1 MKDIQFSSLDVS
13 HVYKSSDKYIIGIV
27 NNQSGESFVFKIAN
41 KNNEELNKEINRISE
56 LRSQYDFMRERL
68 NPIVDFGVFERG
80 YYKGKCYYLYH
91 LIDGYTFSNFVQK
104 PSIDH
109 FEIEKVFKFLCTET
123 LRFCRYHKF
132 DSEYDQSSGTFIK
145 SSIKQSI
152 LKLNDLLSVRALL
165 ESESLNINKCKKTNI
180 KEVVYQIL
188 DHSAVKKL
196 DELNSFVSNVGHW
209 NFHGDN
215 VIIKDLSYPNSFSVI
230 DPDIHIDTCDPLFTL
245 ARLLYTYPHDTAD
258 YSHYIIES
266 NYLFPNKD
274 DNCYFNIRD
283 LWPRVVS
290 QLYSELFDPFL
301 DQASSRINSIISDIG
316 YDELLR
322 LQLNYLLCLLRGIN
336 ANYESKF
343 TIPSNKLCFF
353 QNKGIFLY
361 LKAVIFANNMRDKLY
376 GN

>member
-1 MKDIQFSSLDVS
+1 MKKIQFSTLEFS
-13 HVYKSSDKYIIGIV
+13 HVFKSSEKYIIGIV
-27 NNQSGESFVFKIAN
+27 NNQSGESFVLKISN

-68 NPIVDFGVFERG
+68 GPVADHGVFEKG
-80 YYKGKCYYLYH
+80 YHKGKCYYLYP
-91 LIDGYTFSNFVQK
+91 LIDGDTFSHFVQK

-109 FEIEKVFKFLCTET
+109 SKIEKIFKLICTET
-123 LRFCRYHKF
+123 LRFCREHKF
-132 DSEYDQSSGTFIK
+132 DSRYDQSSGSFIK
-145 SSIKQSI
+145 SLIKQSI
-152 LKLNDLLSVRALL
+152 DKLNDFLSVRALL
-165 ESESLNINKCKKTNI
+165 ELGNLTINKCKETNI

-196 DELNSFVSNVGHW
+196 DELNSFVSEVGHW

-215 VIIKDLSYPNSFSVI
+215 LIIKDLSSPNSFSVI
-230 DPDIHIDTCDPLFTL
+230 DPDIHIDTCDSLFTL
-245 ARLLYTYPHDTAD
+245 ARFLYTYPHDTAD
-258 YSHYIIES
+258 YSQYVIES

-274 DNCYFNIRD
+274 DNCYFNIKT
-283 LWPRVVS
+283 LWPQVVS

-301 DQASSRINSIISDIG
+301 DQASFRINRIIPDIG
-316 YDELLR
+316 DDELLR
-322 LQLNYLLCLLRGIN
+322 LQLNYLLCLLRGIT

-343 TIPSNKLCFF
+343 TIPSNNLSFF

-361 LKAVIFANNMRDKLY
+361 LTAVIFANNMRDKLY